1 MTVVHLDEEVRQTLR
16 LIEMKYQKP
25 QVLASQAAITWT
37 QSHTGKTPPS
47 LVDMWGFQSNS
58 AYEADE

>member
-1 MTVVHLDEEVRQTLR
+1 MTGVHLDEEARQTLR

-25 QVLASQAAITWT
+25 QVLALEAAITST
-37 QSHTGKTPPS
+37 QSHTAKSPPS
-47 LVDMWGFQSNS
+47 LVDMWGFQSSS